1 MEKKT
6 TVIIFCPQTGETKT
20 FTKINYETAYALLQ
34 DAEDNASMEESANKT
49 TTEDIKALAELRDKL
64 SRDVEDDRPGTLAL
78 DKLNAELEKNPPI
91 VRDVFEKTVGV
102 SRLSAFTLEKITDGI
117 GGIPFFCKQVSEMN
131 PLLAV
136 AAFIVLKRAME
147 DVEKSMPAGTFNG
160 E

>member
-34 DAEDNASMEESANKT
+34 DAEDNAAMEESANRT
-49 TTEDIKALAELRDKL
+49 TPEDIKALAELREKL
-64 SRDVEDDRPGTLAL
+64 SRDVEADRPGTLAL
-78 DKLNAELEKNPPI
+78 EKLNAE
-91 VRDVFEKTVGV
+91 
-102 SRLSAFTLEKITDGI
+102 LEKITDGI
-117 GGIPFFCKQVSEMN
+117 GGIPFFCEQISEMN
-131 PLLAV
+131 PLLA
-136 AAFIVLKRAME
+136 ATAFVVLKRAME